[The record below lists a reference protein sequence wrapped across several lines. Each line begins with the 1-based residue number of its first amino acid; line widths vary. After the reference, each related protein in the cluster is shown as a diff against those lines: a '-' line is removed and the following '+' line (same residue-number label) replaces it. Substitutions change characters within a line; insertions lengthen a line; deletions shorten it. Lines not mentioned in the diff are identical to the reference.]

1 MTFKALGTRGQMH
14 ICWAQ
19 DGVAAGGRLWAGMEQ
34 AGWAGEDGPGG
45 WAGQA
50 AGPLIMGQQ
59 EKMGALGWAGV
70 DRGLVRQVGWRQLE
84 RVVGWTGGFRLGFDW
99 ASRQLGWRW
108 ENGPAEWV
116 YLASKITLFFIAFI
130 SFSSLHI
137 YQFLQ
142 STYKLNYNLV
152 FSIINNSY

>member
-1 MTFKALGTRGQMH
+1 
-14 ICWAQ
+14 
-19 DGVAAGGRLWAGMEQ
+19 MEQ
-34 AGWAGEDGPGG
+34 AGWAGEDGPDG

-50 AGPLIMGQQ
+50 AGPLIVGQQ
-59 EKMGALGWAGV
+59 EKMGASGWAGV
-70 DRGLVRQVGWRQLE
+70 DRGLGWRVGRRQLE

-99 ASRQLGWRW
+99 ASRQLGWSW

-116 YLASKITLFFIAFI
+116 YLASKITFFFIAFI

-142 STYKLNYNLV
+142 STYKLNYN
-152 FSIINNSY
+152 